1 MSRLKHVPSTFSQL
15 EWIQYIPLESKF
27 QKGDKLGLDFTF
39 CYVRNYLQKVLM
51 IQVNVIIGDSVSV
64 KKKWCFGDALHASL
78 QEPGTMPLHRDFAYV

>member
-1 MSRLKHVPSTFSQL
+1 
-15 EWIQYIPLESKF
+15 
-27 QKGDKLGLDFTF
+27 
-39 CYVRNYLQKVLM
+39 M